1 MKKIVL
7 KRPVSPEQSALV
19 ADYLNRGAIIAY
31 PTDTVYGLGCRADN
45 GNAVGKIKKMK
56 GSRDDKPLLVLM
68 RDLKQVKQYCFL
80 SDKEEALL
88 KKLQA
93 EKRPTTFI
101 LRHKGLLPR
110 IINPNSDGLGFR
122 LPKSLFLRK
131 ILKAVDYPIVSTSL
145 NISGGEQCSSLRGLP
160 ASLKPDLA
168 IDDGPLIG
176 SPSRLIDIR
185 RGKIKVI
192 RS

>member
-1 MKKIVL
+1 MKRIVFKKDLSL
-7 KRPVSPEQSALV
+7 KQSALI

-31 PTDTVYGLGCRADN
+31 PTDTVYGLGCRADS
-45 GNAVGKIKKMK
+45 GKAIERIKRMK
-56 GSRDDKPLLVLM
+56 GSEKGKPLLVLM
-68 RDLKQVKQYCFL
+68 RDLEQVKKYCFL

-88 KKLQA
+88 KKLRA
-93 EKRPTTFI
+93 GKRPTTFI

-110 IINPNSDGLGFR
+110 VINPNSDGLGFR

-131 ILKAVDYPIVSTSL
+131 ILKAVDYPIISTSL
-145 NISGGEQCSSLRGLP
+145 NISGGEQYSSLRGLP

-176 SPSRLIDIR
+176 NPSRLIDIR
-185 RGKIKVI
+185 RGKMEVI